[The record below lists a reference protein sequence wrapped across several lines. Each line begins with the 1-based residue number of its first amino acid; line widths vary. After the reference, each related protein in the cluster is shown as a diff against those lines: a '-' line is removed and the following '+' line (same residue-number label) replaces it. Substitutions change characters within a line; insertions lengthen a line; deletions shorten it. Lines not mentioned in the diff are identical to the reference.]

1 MIPPA
6 ITNPPTPTPT
16 PPTTTTEAPKPKDR
30 SQEAPGTYNGI
41 TPAEP
46 GEETPPVSTEEQ
58 NNSVNPNALPG
69 DNVDGVMAPGAES
82 TPPQTQEV
90 VVQYGGEWIVDPAV
104 QQQQIQQQ
112 QAQEQAN
119 QNAERSSQVGEVQV
133 GDQSVSLDEIRQAQ
147 QQTTTNG
154 N

>member
-1 MIPPA
+1 
-6 ITNPPTPTPT
+6 
-16 PPTTTTEAPKPKDR
+16 
-30 SQEAPGTYNGI
+30 
-41 TPAEP
+41 
-46 GEETPPVSTEEQ
+46 
-58 NNSVNPNALPG
+58 
-69 DNVDGVMAPGAES
+69 MAPGAES